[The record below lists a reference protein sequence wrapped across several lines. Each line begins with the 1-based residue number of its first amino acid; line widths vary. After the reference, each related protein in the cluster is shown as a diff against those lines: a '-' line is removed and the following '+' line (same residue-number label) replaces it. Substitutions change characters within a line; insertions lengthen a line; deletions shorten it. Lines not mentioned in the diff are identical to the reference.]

1 MSIETRLHTLET
13 QIIGDDSTV
22 CACYPERF
30 QIYIQ
35 NLGVF
40 AATNEPVLSGTPSP
54 DICPNCRKPTE
65 KNSITVQI
73 LK

>member
-1 MSIETRLHTLET
+1 MSIETRLNHLET

-22 CACYPERF
+22 CACHPERF

-40 AATNEPVLSGTPSP
+40 AATDEPVLSGKPIP
-54 DICPNCRKPTE
+54 DICPNCLKPTE
-65 KNSITVQI
+65 KNSIIIQI